1 MEWREDGIVLGVRRL
16 GETSVIV
23 EVMTRARGRHLGLVR
38 GGRSRRQQP
47 VLQPGNSVA
56 IHWRARLDEHMGTFV
71 LEPLTLRAAQLME
84 SGVGLN
90 GVQLLGAHLRL
101 LPERDAHARLF
112 DGMSIL
118 VDHLGSPEIAG
129 ELMLRFEIALLE
141 ELGFGLDLSVCA
153 ATGRADDLIYV
164 SPKSGRAVSREAGA
178 PYRDRLLALPAF
190 LVASEG
196 PAGADGADRFRDPG
210 ADDAASTD
218 ALLDGF
224 AMTGYFLDRHVY
236 QPRGIAAPVARAG
249 FLSALQKFHSRT
261 AT

>member
-71 LEPLTLRAAQLME
+71 LEPLILRAAQLME

-101 LPERDAHARLF
+101 LPERDAHVRLY
-112 DGMSIL
+112 DGLSVL
-118 VDHLGSPEIAG
+118 VDHLGAPDIAG

-141 ELGFGLDLSVCA
+141 ELGFGLDLTICA
-153 ATGRADDLIYV
+153 ATGSTDDLVYV
-164 SPKSGRAVSREAGA
+164 SPKSGRAVSRAAGE

-190 LVASEG
+190 L
-196 PAGADGADRFRDPG
+196 AGGDAVRGAEADGV
-210 ADDAASTD
+210 SSK

-224 AMTGYFLDRHVY
+224 AMTGHFLERHVY
-236 QPRGIAAPVARAG
+236 KPRGVAAPMARVG
-249 FLSALQKFHSRT
+249 FLSALQKARP
-261 AT
+261 AP

>member
-71 LEPLTLRAAQLME
+71 LEPLTLRAAHLME

-101 LPERDAHARLF
+101 LAERDAHVRLF
-112 DGMSIL
+112 DGLSIL
-118 VDHLGSPEIAG
+118 VDHLGTPDIAG

-141 ELGFGLDLSVCA
+141 ELGFGLDLTVCA
-153 ATGRADDLIYV
+153 ATGQTDELVYV
-164 SPKSGRAVSREAGA
+164 SPKSGRAVSRDAGA

-190 LVASEG
+190 LTARDDPDPEAQSAASE
-196 PAGADGADRFRDPG
+196 
-210 ADDAASTD
+210 D

-236 QPRGIAAPVARAG
+236 QPRGLAAPVARAG
-249 FLSALQKFHSRT
+249 FLSALQKFHRRT
-261 AT
+261 AS